1 MSLQR
6 FSLRKSDIISK
17 ILVYEHTKQGP
28 LPVAD
33 VTEEFVTLYKDKEL
47 RLIAN
52 KKVYRVIVQEVE

>member
-6 FSLRKSDIISK
+6 FTLRKSEIISK
-17 ILVYEHTKQGP
+17 ILVYELTKQGP

-33 VTEEFVTLYKDKEL
+33 VTEEFVTIYKDKEL

>member
-17 ILVYEHTKQGP
+17 ILVYEHTNSGP